1 MARNAVRNTVLC
13 RTSNGEVIV
22 PMNIDD
28 LSKIHTGQDTR
39 VSFSWVEPSSS
50 TPTALTGGHVRLKL
64 EGTGLKS
71 YAYEI
76 GSDPDPE
83 LVEWTNRV
91 AGTGAAMLQLT
102 DEPLPLGL
110 MRFQ

>member
-1 MARNAVRNTVLC
+1 MARNGVRNTVLC

-39 VSFSWVEPSSS
+39 VSFSWVKPSSS
-50 TPTALTGGHVRLKL
+50 TPTDLTGGHVRLKL
-64 EGTGLKS
+64 ERTGLKS

-76 GSDPDPE
+76 GSDTE
-83 LVEWTNRV
+83 LVEWTNRA

-102 DEPLPLGL
+102 DEPLPL
-110 MRFQ
+110 RVHA